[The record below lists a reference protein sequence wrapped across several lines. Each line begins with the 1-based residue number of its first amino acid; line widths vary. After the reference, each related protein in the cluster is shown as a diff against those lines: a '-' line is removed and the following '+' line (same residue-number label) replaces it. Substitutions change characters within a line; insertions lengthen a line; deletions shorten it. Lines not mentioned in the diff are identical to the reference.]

1 MSYTIDTKLTTPVA
15 INAKDLNAF
24 ILKKKGADCPLA
36 NLGDTIITIGWMYS
50 IDPLYIL
57 AHAIWES
64 GWGTSQIA
72 QKKFNLFGW
81 GAFDDDPMNK
91 AKTFRNFDH
100 CILFVM
106 SRIKIKYFDEG
117 KDTLFLMGKDYA
129 SDIGWANGICS
140 IMQGIDNFLKT
151 K

>member
-1 MSYTIDTKLTTPVA
+1 MSYTIDTKLTVPVA
-15 INAKDLNAF
+15 VKPKDLNDF
-24 ILKKKGADCPLA
+24 VRRKKGESCPLA
-36 NLGDTIITIGWMYS
+36 NLGDTIITIAWMYE
-50 IDPLYIL
+50 IDPIYIL

-64 GWGTSQIA
+64 AWGTSQIA

-81 GAFDDDPMNK
+81 GAEDDDPMGK

-106 SRIKIKYFDEG
+106 SRIKIKYFEEG
-117 KDTLFLMGKDYA
+117 KDTLWLMNQSYA
-129 SDIGWANGICS
+129 SDSEWSNGICS
-140 IMQGIDNFLKT
+140 IMQSIDNFLQT